1 DGDGIPD
8 GAENRICTDAYDAD
22 TDDDGISDGNED
34 MNRNGKTD
42 TDETDPCSA
51 DTDGDGVQDGTE
63 IGMTAPDTSDTDTGI
78 FIADENPSSVT
89 DPLKKDCDGD
99 GLPNGYEDA
108 NFNGKYEP
116 ELGETDPNSPD
127 TGIWPVLLVTGEEQ
141 ITGSTFTESS
151 PYWRIVTAAGC
162 EKQAVAALGDY
173 SWKFGGYDSFLEISD
188 SDDFTLGAGDF
199 TIDFRM
205 KSDSNGN
212 LMGHGAWN
220 SSGDMGWTS
229 WHSGS
234 RYRNKVCALF
244 SKDGTDGN
252 SISLYVSVAIDNEW
266 HHIAVTRSGSIFMM
280 SADGQAETS
289 VTYDGALYDSSEVL
303 KIGSSDNW
311 NAAEGYLD
319 QIRSG

>member
-1 DGDGIPD
+1 MMSYGKTVFLFILILSVSSSAPAGTVIFRYDSMGRLTAGEHPGDSITFTYAYDRAGNRVTAEVAVTDSDGDGLPD
-8 GAENRICTDAYDAD
+8 GTENRICTDAYDAD

-34 MNRNGKTD
+34 LNRNGKTD
-42 TDETDPCSA
+42 TGETDPCSA

-63 IGMTAPDTSDTDTGI
+63 IGMAAPDTSDTDTGI
-78 FIADENPSSVT
+78 FIADEDPSSVT
-89 DPLKKDCDGD
+89 DPLEKDCDGD
-99 GLPNGYEDA
+99 GLPNGYEDG

-151 PYWRIVTAAGC
+151 PYWHTVAAAGC

-199 TIDFRM
+199 TIDFWM

-220 SSGDMGWTS
+220 RDGERGWAVSHT
-229 WHSGS
+229 GS

-244 SKDGTDGN
+244 SKDGTD
-252 SISLYVSVAIDNEW
+252 
-266 HHIAVTRSGSIFMM
+266 
-280 SADGQAETS
+280 
-289 VTYDGALYDSSEVL
+289 
-303 KIGSSDNW
+303 
-311 NAAEGYLD
+311 
-319 QIRSG
+319 